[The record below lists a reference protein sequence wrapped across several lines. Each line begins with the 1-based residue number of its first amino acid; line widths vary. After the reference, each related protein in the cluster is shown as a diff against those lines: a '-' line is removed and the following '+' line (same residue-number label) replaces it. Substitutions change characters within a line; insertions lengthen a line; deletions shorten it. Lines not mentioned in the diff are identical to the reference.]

1 MEDLFL
7 FLGLPTIIGL
17 IIGFGARS
25 ILNTKNQDNAIMFI
39 TISTISSFMFA
50 TLGYINSLDF
60 DLGASVVLSIFG
72 SLIGISLIYV
82 LTTSNRP
89 KRKQTTVTNKKL
101 KESNPYSEIPKVN
114 RIKPEK
120 KNTLKKTT
128 KFKIPKNE
136 IIELKDSIG
145 KNKIEHIIEEMKN
158 KFKNNNL
165 SDDNYNDLIIIE
177 SRYHQLQ
184 SSSRKGVL
192 TRDDE
197 TLEENKIRNSLLSLI
212 DSMSNT

>member
-1 MEDLFL
+1 
-7 FLGLPTIIGL
+7 
-17 IIGFGARS
+17 
-25 ILNTKNQDNAIMFI
+25 
-39 TISTISSFMFA
+39 
-50 TLGYINSLDF
+50 
-60 DLGASVVLSIFG
+60 
-72 SLIGISLIYV
+72 
-82 LTTSNRP
+82 
-89 KRKQTTVTNKKL
+89 
-101 KESNPYSEIPKVN
+101 
-114 RIKPEK
+114 
-120 KNTLKKTT
+120 
-128 KFKIPKNE
+128 
-136 IIELKDSIG
+136 
-145 KNKIEHIIEEMKN
+145 MKN